1 MAEKRG
7 WRSWRDFERR
17 SRGSSNLIFLIVYN
31 WIIRSWYEGSS
42 EEVVCLCLAGTVLLP
57 ALPCSTPPLLLL
69 FSSGLHLLLLCCNVH
84 CALLCFLLC
93 TTSLSPFMACWSSN
107 QQTGLSFSSSNTM
120 FFSLKAFLYLASI
133 SFSKFNAILFYWK
146 LFMFC
151 FKLQYNHTRRLASAK
166 KLLSYNNKNILYC
179 ILTTVHVLFVW
190 FVASMRKVRWC
201 HQVLSFYVLPFAT
214 TQVCPALFQKPQLL
228 FLPSRPFSTRL
239 ATALC
244 SRLLQEAGLDPFHI
258 SSRPLR
264 ISENYKMSDCSEE
277 VWGESAHETLFQTFL
292 EKSRKGVLL

>member
-1 MAEKRG
+1 MILCSTLHPSQLQCALRFTLFSPLHHLPFSLHGLLILKPTNRT
-7 WRSWRDFERR
+7 
-17 SRGSSNLIFLIVYN
+17 LIFFIQCSVF
-31 WIIRSWYEGSS
+31 
-42 EEVVCLCLAGTVLLP
+42 LLE
-57 ALPCSTPPLLLL
+57 S
-69 FSSGLHLLLLCCNVH
+69 FSIFCIQYHFLNSMQYFSFENF
-84 CALLCFLLC
+84 LCF
-93 TTSLSPFMACWSSN
+93 ASN
-107 QQTGLSFSSSNTM
+107 FSAM
-120 FFSLKAFLYLASI
+120 
-133 SFSKFNAILFYWK
+133 
-146 LFMFC
+146 
-151 FKLQYNHTRRLASAK
+151 YNHNRRLVLAK
-166 KLLSYNNKNILYC
+166 KLLSYNNKNIIYC

-264 ISENYKMSDCSEE
+264 ISENYKMSDCSED
-277 VWGESAHETLFQTFL
+277 VWGESAQETLFQTFL